1 MKRRAILFFLL
12 FLLQMGSVPT
22 LAAEPTVAAQGAAL
36 IDGKTGRLLW
46 GKNVD
51 APLAMAST
59 TKIMTAILVL
69 ERASLTE
76 VVTVSKN
83 AAQQPKVHMSLQ
95 EGEQWQVGDLLS
107 AMLLRSYNDAA
118 VALAEQVSGNVAK
131 FCAEMTKKAKE
142 IGARDTVFGSPNGLD
157 SHLTAEQHHSTAY
170 DMALIGAYALENE
183 TFREII
189 AQQEIYVSDLTGKH
203 SCSVTNA
210 DRFLQEYSGA
220 LGIKTG
226 YTNRAGHCFV
236 GAAERDG
243 VRLVS
248 AVLGSG
254 WGDAGKQKKWTD
266 TKALMDYGFAV
277 FHPYEAVQAGES
289 FGEIRITDSPTTQ
302 METILAEGYT
312 ALFSDAEIE
321 KLHLTA
327 DLPKEL
333 AAPVHRGERL
343 GQAVLWLGEE
353 RLAAVD
359 LLAAE
364 DAEPFTLAQRLLRL
378 AEGWLSWRNWKD

>member
-46 GKNVD
+46 GKNAD

-277 FHPYEAVQAGES
+277 FHP
-289 FGEIRITDSPTTQ
+289 
-302 METILAEGYT
+302 
-312 ALFSDAEIE
+312 
-321 KLHLTA
+321 
-327 DLPKEL
+327 
-333 AAPVHRGERL
+333 
-343 GQAVLWLGEE
+343 
-353 RLAAVD
+353 
-359 LLAAE
+359 
-364 DAEPFTLAQRLLRL
+364 
-378 AEGWLSWRNWKD
+378 

>member
-1 MKRRAILFFLL
+1 M
-12 FLLQMGSVPT
+12 
-22 LAAEPTVAAQGAAL
+22 
-36 IDGKTGRLLW
+36 
-46 GKNVD
+46 
-51 APLAMAST
+51 
-59 TKIMTAILVL
+59 
-69 ERASLTE
+69 
-76 VVTVSKN
+76 
-83 AAQQPKVHMSLQ
+83 
-95 EGEQWQVGDLLS
+95 
-107 AMLLRSYNDAA
+107 
-118 VALAEQVSGNVAK
+118 
-131 FCAEMTKKAKE
+131 
-142 IGARDTVFGSPNGLD
+142 
-157 SHLTAEQHHSTAY
+157 
-170 DMALIGAYALENE
+170 
-183 TFREII
+183 
-189 AQQEIYVSDLTGKH
+189 
-203 SCSVTNA
+203 
-210 DRFLQEYSGA
+210 RF
-220 LGIKTG
+220 GIKTG

-277 FHPYEAVQAGES
+277 FHPYEAVQAGKP
-289 FGEIRITDSPTTQ
+289 FGEIRITDSPTAQ
-302 METILAEGYT
+302 MEAILAEGYT

-364 DAEPFTLAQRLLRL
+364 DAEPFTLRERLLRL
-378 AEGWLSWRNWKD
+378 AEGWLRWRD

>member
-46 GKNVD
+46 GKNAD

-69 ERASLTE
+69 EQASLTE

-95 EGEQWQVGDLLS
+95 EGEQWQAGALLS

-118 VALAEQVSGNVAK
+118 VALAEQVSGDVAK
-131 FCAEMTKKAKE
+131 FC
-142 IGARDTVFGSPNGLD
+142 
-157 SHLTAEQHHSTAY
+157 
-170 DMALIGAYALENE
+170 
-183 TFREII
+183 
-189 AQQEIYVSDLTGKH
+189 
-203 SCSVTNA
+203 
-210 DRFLQEYSGA
+210 
-220 LGIKTG
+220 
-226 YTNRAGHCFV
+226 
-236 GAAERDG
+236 
-243 VRLVS
+243 
-248 AVLGSG
+248 
-254 WGDAGKQKKWTD
+254 
-266 TKALMDYGFAV
+266 
-277 FHPYEAVQAGES
+277 
-289 FGEIRITDSPTTQ
+289 
-302 METILAEGYT
+302 
-312 ALFSDAEIE
+312 AEIE

-378 AEGWLSWRNWKD
+378 AEGWLSWRD

>member
-1 MKRRAILFFLL
+1 MPVEKSACRSVFRA
-12 FLLQMGSVPT
+12 
-22 LAAEPTVAAQGAAL
+22 
-36 IDGKTGRLLW
+36 
-46 GKNVD
+46 
-51 APLAMAST
+51 
-59 TKIMTAILVL
+59 
-69 ERASLTE
+69 
-76 VVTVSKN
+76 
-83 AAQQPKVHMSLQ
+83 
-95 EGEQWQVGDLLS
+95 
-107 AMLLRSYNDAA
+107 
-118 VALAEQVSGNVAK
+118 
-131 FCAEMTKKAKE
+131 C
-142 IGARDTVFGSPNGLD
+142 
-157 SHLTAEQHHSTAY
+157 
-170 DMALIGAYALENE
+170 
-183 TFREII
+183 
-189 AQQEIYVSDLTGKH
+189 
-203 SCSVTNA
+203 
-210 DRFLQEYSGA
+210 
-220 LGIKTG
+220 
-226 YTNRAGHCFV
+226 
-236 GAAERDG
+236 G

>member
-1 MKRRAILFFLL
+1 
-12 FLLQMGSVPT
+12 
-22 LAAEPTVAAQGAAL
+22 
-36 IDGKTGRLLW
+36 
-46 GKNVD
+46 
-51 APLAMAST
+51 
-59 TKIMTAILVL
+59 
-69 ERASLTE
+69 
-76 VVTVSKN
+76 
-83 AAQQPKVHMSLQ
+83 
-95 EGEQWQVGDLLS
+95 
-107 AMLLRSYNDAA
+107 
-118 VALAEQVSGNVAK
+118 
-131 FCAEMTKKAKE
+131 
-142 IGARDTVFGSPNGLD
+142 
-157 SHLTAEQHHSTAY
+157 
-170 DMALIGAYALENE
+170 
-183 TFREII
+183 
-189 AQQEIYVSDLTGKH
+189 
-203 SCSVTNA
+203 
-210 DRFLQEYSGA
+210 
-220 LGIKTG
+220 
-226 YTNRAGHCFV
+226 
-236 GAAERDG
+236 
-243 VRLVS
+243 
-248 AVLGSG
+248 
-254 WGDAGKQKKWTD
+254 
-266 TKALMDYGFAV
+266 MDYGFAV

>member
-1 MKRRAILFFLL
+1 
-12 FLLQMGSVPT
+12 
-22 LAAEPTVAAQGAAL
+22 
-36 IDGKTGRLLW
+36 
-46 GKNVD
+46 
-51 APLAMAST
+51 
-59 TKIMTAILVL
+59 
-69 ERASLTE
+69 
-76 VVTVSKN
+76 
-83 AAQQPKVHMSLQ
+83 
-95 EGEQWQVGDLLS
+95 
-107 AMLLRSYNDAA
+107 
-118 VALAEQVSGNVAK
+118 
-131 FCAEMTKKAKE
+131 
-142 IGARDTVFGSPNGLD
+142 
-157 SHLTAEQHHSTAY
+157 
-170 DMALIGAYALENE
+170 MALIGAYALENE

-220 LGIKTG
+220 LGITTG

-289 FGEIRITDSPTTQ
+289 FGEIRITDSPTAQ

-378 AEGWLSWRNWKD
+378 AEGWLSWRDWKD